1 MLSECECVCACVGVC
16 VGGVGNRAQR
26 AVMRLLV
33 LFINTHNIVH
43 SLPHI
48 VYDENIVYIA
58 GGKRSTLCAQELG
71 QECVHIGQDE
81 GGGAVWWQQA
91 RVRFKKWLFP

>member
-58 GGKRSTLCAQELG
+58 RGKRSTLCAQELG
-71 QECVHIGQDE
+71 QECVHIGQEE
-81 GGGAVWWQQA
+81 GEVA

>member
-1 MLSECECVCACVGVC
+1 MLSECVRVWEC

-33 LFINTHNIVH
+33 LFINTHNIVR

-58 GGKRSTLCAQELG
+58 PQSVQRCVLRNWVRSASILAKMRG
-71 QECVHIGQDE
+71 E
-81 GGGAVWWQQA
+81 GGVVAAGEGA
-91 RVRFKKWLFP
+91 L